1 MAIERVIAELGNSHT
16 ELKENPETIYSGELK
31 TPERGGNYSAT
42 VKAYDDAGN
51 VAIAKS
57 NEIKV
62 TIWKPPK
69 TNWKSTD
76 KFNWSDYN
84 RIKNNLKWI
93 HEKAC
98 ELYKPFKIDDM
109 GEDIRDYRTYWEVR
123 FFNAWEENL
132 DTINKYM
139 YSQNYGKRQRFY
151 ENGPFIQWNELNR
164 IEGAILRMRE
174 ILDSQESG
182 IRRIPFRFGLYKEVR
197 I

>member
-84 RIKNNLKWI
+84 RIKNNLKWM

-98 ELYKPFKIDDM
+98 ELYKSFEIDDM

-123 FFNAWEENL
+123 FFNASGKKIL
-132 DTINKYM
+132 IQSINICIHKIM
-139 YSQNYGKRQRFY
+139 GRD
-151 ENGPFIQWNELNR
+151 NGFM
-164 IEGAILRMRE
+164 RM
-174 ILDSQESG
+174 
-182 IRRIPFRFGLYKEVR
+182 VR
-197 I
+197 LFNGTN